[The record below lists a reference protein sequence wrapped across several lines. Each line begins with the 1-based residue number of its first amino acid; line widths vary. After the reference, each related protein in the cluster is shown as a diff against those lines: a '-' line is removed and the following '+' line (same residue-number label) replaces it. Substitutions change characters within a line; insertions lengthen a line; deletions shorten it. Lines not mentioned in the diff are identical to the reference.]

1 MIKGVGVDNVD
12 IFRLNKVYEKWGEKF
27 ISKIFSIEEIPSY
40 KDKKSFLNS
49 LAGKFAAKEAIAKA
63 LGNGFRD
70 GLTFKSIKII
80 KSLSGKP
87 VAIVQNRSDE
97 IMISITHTDKVATAI
112 AIINSD

>member
-1 MIKGVGVDNVD
+1 MIKGIGVDNVD
-12 IFRLNKVYEKWGEKF
+12 ISRLNKIYNRWGEKF
-27 ISKIFSIEEIPSY
+27 TNKIFNTEEIPLY

-80 KSLSGKP
+80 KSASGKP
-87 VAIVQNRSDE
+87 VAFIENNKNE
-97 IMISITHTDKVATAI
+97 IMISITHTDKIATAI
-112 AIINSD
+112 AIINKN

>member
-1 MIKGVGVDNVD
+1 MIIGVGVDNVD

-27 ISKIFSIEEIPSY
+27 INKIFSIEEIPSY

-49 LAGKFAAKEAIAKA
+49 LAAKEAIAKA